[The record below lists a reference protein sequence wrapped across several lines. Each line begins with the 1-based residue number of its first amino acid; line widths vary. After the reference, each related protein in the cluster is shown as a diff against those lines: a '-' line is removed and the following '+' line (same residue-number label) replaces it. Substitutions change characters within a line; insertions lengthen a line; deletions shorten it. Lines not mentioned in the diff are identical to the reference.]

1 MAEIKKFEEA
11 LQELEEIV
19 RQLEGDMPL
28 DQAVKAFEKGIELSK
43 ICISDHLAKARSEC
57 ITNSVYCRCTY
68 WNKFTYRSICIS

>member
-11 LQELEEIV
+11 LQQLEEIV

-43 ICISDHLAKARSEC
+43 ICISDLKNEKGKLALLVDDINNLTEELKLD
-57 ITNSVYCRCTY
+57 
-68 WNKFTYRSICIS
+68 

>member
-43 ICISDHLAKARSEC
+43 ICISDLKAEQGKLALLVDDINNLTEELKLD
-57 ITNSVYCRCTY
+57 
-68 WNKFTYRSICIS
+68 

>member
-43 ICISDHLAKARSEC
+43 ICISDLKAEKG
-57 ITNSVYCRCTY
+57 
-68 WNKFTYRSICIS
+68 KFALLVDDINNLTEELKLD

>member
-43 ICISDHLAKARSEC
+43 ICISDLKAEKGKLALLVDDIKNLTEEL
-57 ITNSVYCRCTY
+57 
-68 WNKFTYRSICIS
+68 KLD